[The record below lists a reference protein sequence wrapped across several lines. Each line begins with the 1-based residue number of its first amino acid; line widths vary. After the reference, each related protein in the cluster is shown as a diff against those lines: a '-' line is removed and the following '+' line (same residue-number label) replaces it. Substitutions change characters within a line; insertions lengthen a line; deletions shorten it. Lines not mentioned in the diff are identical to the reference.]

1 MATVISGVSS
11 AAAKEEKEIE
21 IDNVCTV
28 CMECIPEKN
37 QCVRPCGHMM
47 CAPCDAAWQSRGRI
61 EEFKMQRKDKKSKEK
76 IMVYMT
82 VTNCPSCRRKDVP
95 QDYHGRSKL
104 SMFHEIQMLTRTLHL
119 SGVRVPMVY
128 QAPRFSELEEV
139 PVVTPPPLLR
149 RIINVFTPYIP
160 PVPPA
165 PVAPVPV
172 APVPVAAPVISLSIP
187 PPSQATGT
195 CCRRMQQV
203 GVCYTT
209 RTKLRC
215 AACQRFLCRS
225 CRGSGCVC
233 QST

>member
-1 MATVISGVSS
+1 MATVTSGVSAAC
-11 AAAKEEKEIE
+11 AAAKEKEEKEK
-21 IDNVCTV
+21 DNVCTV

-95 QDYHGRSKL
+95 QDYHSRSKL

-139 PVVTPPPLLR
+139 PVVTPPPVLR
-149 RIINVFTPYIP
+149 RLIDVFTPYVP
-160 PVPPA
+160 PVPVAPPVA
-165 PVAPVPV
+165 PVAPV
-172 APVPVAAPVISLSIP
+172 ISIP
-187 PPSQATGT
+187 PPSQAAGT
-195 CCRRMQQV
+195 CCRRMQQI
-203 GVCYTT
+203 GVCHTT

-233 QST
+233 QSP